1 MFRNTLQVILIIL
14 LLTILTN
21 QTYSQDSN
29 IKWELLPFKTEGD
42 ESVYYINF
50 EESNNDFNSDKLYQ
64 VWVKVVPDNYH
75 LIQTQNYLKNFISDY
90 SKYAYSTMLMSFN
103 CSENTFALI
112 YNAEYSNKNQK
123 LYEKFY
129 DEVEAQYIR
138 PNTIMN
144 SIKEKFCK

>member
-75 LIQTQNYLKNFISDY
+75 LIQTQNYLKNF
-90 SKYAYSTMLMSFN
+90 M
-103 CSENTFALI
+103 
-112 YNAEYSNKNQK
+112 
-123 LYEKFY
+123 
-129 DEVEAQYIR
+129 
-138 PNTIMN
+138 
-144 SIKEKFCK
+144 